1 MQIGKYQLE
10 NPVVLAPMAG
20 ITDKTYRRIARDQ
33 GAGLVYTEMVSA
45 KALSYHNVKTQELL
59 DISGEEPPVVVQIFG
74 SQPEIMAAAAVAA
87 QSQGAAMV
95 DVNMGC
101 PVPKVV
107 KNREGSALL
116 EQPRLAEAI
125 VTAMAK
131 AVTVP
136 VSVKIRL
143 GMTPERI
150 VAVEFARRMALAGA
164 RVVAV
169 HGRTRDQYY
178 SGRANWEM
186 IARVKEALAPL
197 GVPVIGNGDIWQPE
211 DAGRML
217 AETGCDAV
225 MIGRG
230 ALGNPW
236 LLGRTARYLGGTPLA
251 ELPEPSAAERITMA
265 LEHSRRLV
273 ARKGEKKGMP
283 EMRKHLAW
291 YLKGLPRT
299 AALKE
304 QLFHTRTYEQA
315 AELLKGYLEELQ
327 G

>member
-1 MQIGKYQLE
+1 MKIGKYTLA

-20 ITDKTYRRIARDQ
+20 ITDKTYRQIAREQ
-33 GAGLVYTEMVSA
+33 GAGLVCTEMVSA
-45 KALSYHNVKTQELL
+45 KALSYHNIKTQELL
-59 DISGEEPPVVVQIFG
+59 DISGEEPPVVAQLFG
-74 SQPEIMAAAAVAA
+74 SEPEVMAAAAVRA
-87 QSQGAAMV
+87 QELGAAMV

-116 EQPRLAEAI
+116 ERPELAAGI
-125 VTAMAK
+125 VSAMVR
-131 AVTVP
+131 AVEIP

-150 VAVEFARRMALAGA
+150 VAVEFAKRMADAGA
-164 RVVAV
+164 SLVTV

-178 SGRANWEM
+178 SGQADWSM
-186 IARVKEALAPL
+186 IRQVKEALVPF
-197 GVPVIGNGDIWQPE
+197 GVPVIGSGDIWRPE
-211 DAGRML
+211 DAKRML
-217 AETGCDAV
+217 EETGCDAV

-236 LLGRTARYLGGTPLA
+236 LLGRTARYLAGQPLA
-251 ELPEPSAAERITMA
+251 ELPEPAAAEKVAMA
-265 LEHSRRLV
+265 LEHCRRLV
-273 ARKGEKKGMP
+273 ALKGEAKGMP

-304 QLFHTRTYEQA
+304 KLFHTRTDEE
-315 AELLKGYLEELQ
+315 AESLLREYLRGLEK
-327 G
+327 